1 MDLVVT
7 LMANLQFEQI
17 AKSMDRLELEASSLN
32 ALDDWPHALHLLGH
46 IHNKQLEDARF
57 LWMRIPVAKKQDNPE
72 LQAVWALLQLLW
84 NRKHKEIWPILQ
96 GHPWRAELQ
105 PLIEALSS
113 RCRLDTQEL
122 VSAAYSSISPAAVGE
137 MLGMA
142 EQEALECELHAE
154 EQW

>member
-17 AKSMDRLELEASSLN
+17 AKSMDRLELE
-32 ALDDWPHALHLLGH
+32 
-46 IHNKQLEDARF
+46 
-57 LWMRIPVAKKQDNPE
+57 DNPE